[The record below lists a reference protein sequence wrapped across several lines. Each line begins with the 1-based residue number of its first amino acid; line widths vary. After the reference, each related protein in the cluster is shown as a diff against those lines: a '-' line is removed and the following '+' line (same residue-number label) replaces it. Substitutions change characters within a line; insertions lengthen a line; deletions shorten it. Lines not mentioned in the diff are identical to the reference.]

1 MEWRNNFQMELIEIN
16 KKSNEQAEIKL
27 KFADAE
33 KRYEFSYTQ
42 GEIFT
47 VDFPEELRKILRLLP
62 VSITHSLVEK
72 IENYLTSN
80 TVNFPFEMEIEREI
94 LQLV

>member
-1 MEWRNNFQMELIEIN
+1 MELIEIN
-16 KKSNEQAEIKL
+16 KKEKHQAEIKL
-27 KFADAE
+27 KFADTE
-33 KRYEFSYTQ
+33 KKYKFSYSD

-47 VDFPEELRKILRLLP
+47 VDFPEELRRILRLLP
-62 VSITHSLVEK
+62 ASITHSLVEK

-80 TVNFPFEMEIEREI
+80 TVNFPFEMEVEREI

>member
-1 MEWRNNFQMELIEIN
+1 MEIIKIN
-16 KKSNEQAEIKL
+16 KKANRQAEIEL
-27 KFADAE
+27 KFADT
-33 KRYEFSYTQ
+33 KKKYKFSYSD

-47 VDFPEELRKILRLLP
+47 VNFPEELRKILRLLP

-80 TVNFPFEMEIEREI
+80 TVNFPFEMEIEKEI